1 MTAQPADTRGPG
13 RIPLNTRGGP
23 AVHDD
28 ERSPIQVAPERRT
41 LLARALR
48 AATNPGGRLML
59 VGEPGMGKTYLIDAV
74 LQALPAERT
83 IMSAQATAAERQP
96 FAGLRD
102 LFMSIPDEAIR
113 RLPPEER
120 DAVLATLGRGSAE
133 RTAPTTLQAGVTRFL
148 TQASRGG
155 ITLVIDEWQW
165 LDPET
170 RRTLERAL
178 SVPGT
183 GSSISLLAARR
194 ADGSAED
201 LAVRPLFAPT
211 DVAAVLPLSSSS
223 VRRVVVGAALGP
235 LPASTLAAVAEASG
249 GNPLWAIELA
259 SARVDGDPRRWSSGS
274 VVEAM
279 AHRVAALPLAVGDT
293 LRLVAVLGS
302 ARIADLS
309 LLHTDADAAVADG
322 VARRVLRVD
331 GGSVTAA
338 HPLLAAAALHGLA
351 PDEERALHTA
361 VADLPLPAPR
371 RLEHRDA
378 GTAPGTHDGLA
389 DELATAAGRARRDG
403 ATETGLRLARKALLR
418 TAHGSPRRPVRVTDA
433 AESAFAVGD
442 SALALEI
449 VAELDV
455 AELSLPVFDR
465 AVSVH
470 VLALDKTGG
479 QSAVVRW
486 LDRIQRSVAL
496 TDARSSIVE
505 TWRVISSHGQEDD
518 AVRRLMALVEI
529 LPEAE
534 TPRTRSAA
542 LHWAAY
548 FRLERGEGVDDDLVA
563 GVRAVERTAGA
574 PALEE
579 TADAMEA
586 LWPYQAD
593 DLVRSRANLT
603 TYIRAAKAAGEA
615 YATVQGLA
623 HASIVETLAGRL
635 DAADPLLHQTEHEA
649 RTLPLPVLPPSLYR
663 ARALLALARDQREVL
678 DELLV
683 GRMSPAAENRGSLLR
698 AGVAGLD
705 EAYSERWDEALEDLE
720 DAYSAARSRHVDE
733 PGKRLWIDVELVRA
747 HLHVGDIDRAAAL
760 TADLAEIGQRPRRAH
775 ARGQALRLQALIA
788 ARLGDGESAVR
799 LSSDGLTA
807 LRRGGF
813 QPEVVRAGL
822 EQVRILMNAGQA
834 ARGRHVLEGA
844 AELAARIGD
853 PRIVMQAEALRAQVD
868 AADGRLA
875 LTPAE
880 LRVAEAAAAGR
891 TNREIAADLFLSI
904 RTVETHLASA
914 YRKIGVRTR
923 TQLALSLHD
932 VSLARPA

>member
-1 MTAQPADTRGPG
+1 MTTPPATRGADRTPT
-13 RIPLNTRGGP
+13 TRGGP
-23 AVHDD
+23 AVPDQG
-28 ERSPIQVAPERRT
+28 RRPMRVAPERRS
-41 LLARALR
+41 LLARALG
-48 AATNPGGRLML
+48 AASDPGGRLML

-74 LQALPAERT
+74 LHALPADRT
-83 IMSAQATAAERQP
+83 VLAVRSTAAEHQP

-102 LFMSIPDEAIR
+102 LLAPIPDEAVR
-113 RLPPEER
+113 RLPREER
-120 DAVLATLGRGSAE
+120 DAVLGALGRGSVQ
-133 RTAPTTLQAGVTRFL
+133 RTAPAMLQAGVTRL
-148 TQASRGG
+148 LADASRGG
-155 ITLVIDEWQW
+155 ATVVVDEWQW

-178 SVPGT
+178 LVPGVA
-183 GSSISLLAARR
+183 SAISLLAARR

-211 DVAAVLPLSSSS
+211 DVAAVLPLGPSS
-223 VRRVVVGAALGP
+223 VRRVVADAGLGP
-235 LPASTLAAVAEASG
+235 LPASTLVEVADASG
-249 GNPLWAIELA
+249 GNPLWAMELA
-259 SARVDGDPRRWSSGS
+259 SARVDGDPRRWASGS

-279 AHRVAALPLAVGDT
+279 GHRVAALPPGVREA

-302 ARIADLS
+302 ARTEDLS
-309 LLHTDADAAVADG
+309 LVHADADRAVADG

-331 GGSVTAA
+331 GASVTAA

-351 PDEERALHTA
+351 PDEERALHTL
-361 VADLPLPAPR
+361 VAELPLPAPR

-378 GTAPGTHDGLA
+378 GTAPGAREDLA
-389 DELATAAGRARRDG
+389 AELAAAAGRARRDG

-418 TAHGSPRRPVRVTDA
+418 TAHGSPRRPERVADA

-442 SALALEI
+442 AALALEI

-455 AELSLPVFDR
+455 EDVSLPVFDR
-465 AVSVH
+465 AVSVL

-479 QSAVVRW
+479 QTAVVRR
-486 LDRIQRSVAL
+486 LDGLQRSVEPGG
-496 TDARSSIVE
+496 ARASIVD
-505 TWRVISSHGQEDD
+505 TWRVISSHGQEED
-518 AVRRLMALVEI
+518 AVRRLMALVEV
-529 LPEAE
+529 LPGAE

-548 FRLERGEGVDDDLVA
+548 FRLERGEGVDDALVA
-563 GVRAVERTAGA
+563 GVRALERTAGA

-623 HASIVETLAGRL
+623 HAAIVETLAGRL

-649 RTLPLPVLPPSLYR
+649 RALPLLPPSLYR
-663 ARALLALARDQREVL
+663 ARALLALARDERDVL

-705 EAYSERWDEALEDLE
+705 EAYAERWGDALEDLE
-720 DAYSAARSRHVDE
+720 AAYSAARSRRIDE

-747 HLHVGDIDRAAAL
+747 HLQAGDVDRAAQI
-760 TADLAEIGQRPRRAH
+760 TADLAVIGQRPRRTH
-775 ARGQALRLQALIA
+775 ARGQALRLQALMA
-788 ARLGDGESAVR
+788 ARLGDDEGALR
-799 LSSDGLTA
+799 LSSDGLAA

-813 QPEVVRAGL
+813 QPEVLRAQL
-822 EQVRILMNAGQA
+822 EQVGILEGAGQV

-853 PRIVMQAEALRAQVD
+853 PRLIARVEATRARLE
-868 AADGRLA
+868 AADGRAA

-880 LRVAEAAAAGR
+880 LRVAQAAAAGR
-891 TNREIAADLFLSI
+891 TNREIAADLFLSV

-914 YRKIGVRTR
+914 YRKVGVRTR